1 MSAIDGLKWFASR
14 FRPNLLSERAD
25 RPDHSLS
32 RTYPRATSTGPQEHP
47 DQSEVSN
54 LRREGGTTTALTTSG
69 SDNLNTSWLT
79 NAPGRISQIG
89 DSTGFKKNC
98 ANREGDLF

>member
-1 MSAIDGLKWFASR
+1 MGFDGFLDSLVIERLALKVKNTEISPNFTMSAIDGLKWFVSR

-54 LRREGGTTTALTTSG
+54 LRREGGTTTSIDHIGFLTT
-69 SDNLNTSWLT
+69 
-79 NAPGRISQIG
+79 
-89 DSTGFKKNC
+89 
-98 ANREGDLF
+98 